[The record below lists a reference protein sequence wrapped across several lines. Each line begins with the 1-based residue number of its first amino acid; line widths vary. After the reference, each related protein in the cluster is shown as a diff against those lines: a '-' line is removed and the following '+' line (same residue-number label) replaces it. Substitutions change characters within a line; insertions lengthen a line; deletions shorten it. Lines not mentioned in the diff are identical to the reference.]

1 MGSNEYKLSSM
12 LENATSFG
20 VTVAPFGSWRSPI
33 DSDLIATDTIRLVDV
48 LVDGEDIYWRFVL
61 VKHVGGRHGS

>member
-1 MGSNEYKLSSM
+1 M
-12 LENATSFG
+12 LENATRSD

-48 LVDGEDIYWRFVL
+48 LVDGEASIGGLYW
-61 VKHVGGRHGS
+61 